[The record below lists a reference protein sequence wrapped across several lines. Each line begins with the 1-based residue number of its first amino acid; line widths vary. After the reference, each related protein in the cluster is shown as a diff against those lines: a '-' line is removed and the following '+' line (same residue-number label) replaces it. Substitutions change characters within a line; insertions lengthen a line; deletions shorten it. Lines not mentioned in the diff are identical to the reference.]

1 MLKSLNQ
8 FTKFLFIFIVVAR
21 ISGSQ
26 LKKSKER
33 RSSVPTTMTAAQPT
47 ARIST
52 STSSSSTMS
61 KDTTKSSTITPQ
73 PAGQN
78 TSGTSA
84 PMIPTKFFSLVVFI
98 LCPIVAV
105 VLFKY
110 CKRKNSD
117 GNVTQTVEV
126 RPVSSTST
134 LGQCEVQTVSPHV
147 YCEVDIFQFP
157 SREQLSETAETVET
171 DVDEPADVE
180 GNSEDEY
187 YYPENIDDEY
197 ETMNPVNP
205 RQASGEYAC
214 AYDHVNINAGYMNT
228 FPCKRPTSGV
238 EDDDYE
244 YPQNRRSSSDN
255 EYRYAYDWLD
265 SGARVAALS
274 ASERVQAH
282 TSHDK
287 DEDNDNFYENYQTLS
302 HQTLSQESLHE
313 NENETVPLEYVAVM

>member
-21 ISGSQ
+21 ISGGQ
-26 LKKSKER
+26 LKKSNPKER
-33 RSSVPTTMTAAQPT
+33 RASVQTNMTTAQPNVQLASST
-47 ARIST
+47 TRIST
-52 STSSSSTMS
+52 STSASSNMS
-61 KDTTKSSTITPQ
+61 KETTKSTKSL
-73 PAGQN
+73 PARQN
-78 TSGTSA
+78 TSA
-84 PMIPTKFFSLVVFI
+84 PMIRTKFFILLVI
-98 LCPIVAV
+98 LCPIVAL

-117 GNVTQTVEV
+117 GKVTQTVEV
-126 RPVSSTST
+126 RPVSATSS
-134 LGQCEVQTVSPHV
+134 QCEVQTVSPL

-157 SREQLSETAETVET
+157 SREQTSETVET
-171 DVDEPADVE
+171 DIDEPADVE
-180 GNSEDEY
+180 GNLADEY

-197 ETMNPVNP
+197 ETMNPINP

-214 AYDHVNINAGYMNT
+214 AYDHVNINAGYMNA

-265 SGARVAALS
+265 PDARVAALS
-274 ASERVQAH
+274 ACEPVQAH

-287 DEDNDNFYENYQTLS
+287 DEVNDNFYENYQTLS
-302 HQTLSQESLHE
+302 HQTLSRESLHE